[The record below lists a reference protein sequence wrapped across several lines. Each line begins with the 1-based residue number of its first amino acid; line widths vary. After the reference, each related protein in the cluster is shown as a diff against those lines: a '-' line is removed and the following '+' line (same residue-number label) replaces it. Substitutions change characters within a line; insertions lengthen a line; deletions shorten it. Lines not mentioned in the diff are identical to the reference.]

1 MFPSFPPK
9 RHKNNIPHLQQELAL
24 RQAGVHPVVAA
35 LYAQQILNNG
45 DNKSIEA
52 KQQELLLHALLA
64 QQNDPKQ
71 QQVLLQS
78 LLTQQNLVQQQAIL
92 QAILSQAEPKE
103 QQDILQ
109 LLASQQTEAG
119 QQQILLQLLAASQ
132 QNAIEK
138 KDIGALQKLQLVAQL
153 ASKHMIYY
161 LVLKLS

>member
-1 MFPSFPPK
+1 M
-9 RHKNNIPHLQQELAL
+9 
-24 RQAGVHPVVAA
+24 VAA

-45 DNKSIEA
+45 DNKSVEA

-103 QQDILQ
+103 QQAILQ

-153 ASKHMIYY
+153 ASKTVFVFPHCAF
-161 LVLKLS
+161 VLGNCKNCHLKPLLHRAVC